1 MSASI
6 VEELYYKLYNA
17 VLLGNIED
25 SRVYLGLLRD
35 EYATCE
41 KDFEILNDGRF
52 EHLQQLSITVE
63 QGLTV
68 KNFNYI
74 DDDVDTVDKDDDQ
87 FTTEKEL
94 VKKICKSDE
103 LKRILK
109 ASDNF
114 YIYNLEHPTQYGKI
128 DIVAQDN
135 LTTYIIEAKK
145 SHARYAVISQID
157 KYLLD
162 FKLKLNLK
170 HYNKV
175 VGIVIANGYIGNVA
189 KELVKLGVTPVKY
202 TIKKDNLRL
211 RKLHGKK
218 EEDNNSRVVEI

>member
-1 MSASI
+1 MSTGI

-17 VLLGNIED
+17 VLLGNIDD
-25 SRVYLGLLRD
+25 SRTYLGLLRE

-41 KDFEILNDGRF
+41 KDFEILNNGKFD
-52 EHLQQLSITVE
+52 HLQQLSIAVE

-68 KNFNYI
+68 KNFNYK
-74 DDDVDTVDKDDDQ
+74 DDNVDTTNKDEDQ
-87 FTTEKEL
+87 FITEKEL
-94 VKKICKSDE
+94 VIRICKGNE
-103 LKRILK
+103 LKKLLK

-114 YIYNLEHPTQYGKI
+114 YIYNLEHPTKYGKI

-135 LTTYIIEAKK
+135 LTTYIIETKK
-145 SHARYAVISQID
+145 SHARYSVISQID

-170 HYNKV
+170 HYTKV
-175 VGIVIANGYIGNVA
+175 IGIVIANGYIGNVTN
-189 KELVKLGVTPVKY
+189 ELVKLGVMPVKY

-211 RKLHGKK
+211 RKLHGK
-218 EEDNNSRVVEI
+218 EEENNNT

>member
-1 MSASI
+1 MSTSI
-6 VEELYYKLYNA
+6 IEELYYKLYNA

-52 EHLQQLSITVE
+52 EHLQQLSTAVE

-68 KNFNYI
+68 KNFDYK
-74 DDDVDTVDKDDDQ
+74 DDDVDTVNKDEDQ
-87 FTTEKEL
+87 FVTEKEL
-94 VKKICKSDE
+94 VIKICKGNE
-103 LKRILK
+103 LKKLLK

-128 DIVAQDN
+128 DIVAQDD
-135 LTTYIIEAKK
+135 LTTYIIETKK

-175 VGIVIANGYIGNVA
+175 IGIVIANGYIGNVA
-189 KELVKLGVTPVKY
+189 KELVKLGVMPVKY
-202 TIKKDNLRL
+202 TIKKDNLKL
-211 RKLHGKK
+211 RKLHGK
-218 EEDNNSRVVEI
+218 EDNNS